1 MRIGIIGVGA
11 IGGVLAARLLA
22 SRRDGEQIAL
32 AAGRSTPAIREK
44 GLRIEGEASV
54 PASEVSE
61 RLDGS
66 SCDVLFLC
74 SARTTSS
81 PRSGRRRGFWP
92 RTRRSCACR
101 TGFPRS
107 APPGWSER
115 TAFSA
120 P

>member
-22 SRRDGEQIAL
+22 SRRAGEQIAL

-44 GLRIEGEASV
+44 GLRIEGEAAV
-54 PASEVSE
+54 LAAEVSE

-74 SARTTSS
+74 TRTDDIETALAPAARLLG
-81 PRSGRRRGFWP
+81 PD
-92 RTRRSCACR
+92 
-101 TGFPRS
+101 
-107 APPGWSER
+107 
-115 TAFSA
+115 
-120 P
+120 